1 MATKADK
8 MVFRALKTAVEK
20 DQLRLYMDYGKVNRP
35 GSPIY
40 NPWECLLPIL
50 IPVLIGLML
59 IILVGVIFGLLF
71 IVAMIMV
78 YSTYFKKKLYHKVIE
93 RTKAYLISSYENC
106 ENLWKFGG
114 IVLVNAENKKL
125 GCVAPEGDWKEFVIL
140 NFSDYM
146 LDKKTEETKKDEKAP
161 TYYLCKEDSGFKLY
175 DAEGKL
181 VRKMSKVQASKYTK
195 GALDYNTMKG
205 LYSSKVA
212 Y

>member
-1 MATKADK
+1 MVTKADK
-8 MVFRALKTAVEK
+8 MVFKALKTAVEK

-146 LDKKTEETKKDEKAP
+146 LDKKPEETKKDEEQTTENK
-161 TYYLCKEDSGFKLY
+161 
-175 DAEGKL
+175 
-181 VRKMSKVQASKYTK
+181 
-195 GALDYNTMKG
+195 
-205 LYSSKVA
+205 
-212 Y
+212 

>member
-1 MATKADK
+1 MNKADK
-8 MVFRALKTAVEK
+8 MAFRALKTAVEK

-59 IILVGVIFGLLF
+59 IIVVGVIFGLLF

-146 LDKKTEETKKDEKAP
+146 LDKKTEEPKKDEEKP
-161 TYYLCKEDSGFKLY
+161 TENK
-175 DAEGKL
+175 
-181 VRKMSKVQASKYTK
+181 
-195 GALDYNTMKG
+195 
-205 LYSSKVA
+205 
-212 Y
+212 